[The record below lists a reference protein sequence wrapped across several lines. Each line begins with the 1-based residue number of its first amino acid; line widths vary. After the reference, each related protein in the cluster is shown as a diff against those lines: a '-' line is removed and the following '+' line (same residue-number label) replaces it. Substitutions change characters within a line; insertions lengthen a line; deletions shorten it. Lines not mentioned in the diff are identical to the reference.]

1 MENLVTVITY
11 SEPTEM
17 LIPKSL
23 LESEGI
29 ECFVIDEMMSRL
41 YPTGA
46 VGGIKL
52 QVREQ
57 VAEQAV
63 KILIDGGFLKEEELK
78 PSGLYEFVGRIL
90 KKIGKK

>member
-11 SEPTEM
+11 YEPTEI

-29 ECFVIDEMMSRL
+29 ECFVMGELMSRL
-41 YPTGA
+41 YPIGA

-52 QVREQ
+52 QVREKD
-57 VAEQAV
+57 VE
-63 KILIDGGFLKEEELK
+63 
-78 PSGLYEFVGRIL
+78 
-90 KKIGKK
+90 